1 MPIMIIRT
9 TASIPEGKKEEVLK
23 AATKVL
29 VDAGRRESHV
39 MIVLE
44 KIDASMGGKVGPIAC
59 VEMRSMGGLTHE
71 FNHKISEGICSML
84 EKMLDIPGRNVYL
97 NFIPIAEGAW
107 GCNHGIY
114 VYKPSQKEWV
124 VE

>member
-9 TASIPEGKKEEVLK
+9 SVPVPDTKKEELLK

-29 VDAGRRESHV
+29 VDAGRPESHV

-44 KIDASMGGKVGPIAC
+44 KVDGSMGGKMGPIAC

-71 FNHKISEGICSML
+71 FNHKVSEGICGML
-84 EKMLDIPGRNVYL
+84 ERMLGIPGHNIYL
-97 NFIPIAEGAW
+97 TFLLIPEGAW
-107 GCNHGIY
+107 GCDHGIY
-114 VYKPSQKEWV
+114 IWKFSEKKWV
-124 VE
+124 IE